1 MKQTINF
8 YDFQKAFQD
17 LRPNSFTYEGLR
29 ALFEYLEELEDSTG
43 IEEELDVID
52 LCGAYNEYD
61 SVEHYH
67 TEYSLDHDIEDNLVA
82 VTDSGSLIVYAH

>member
-17 LRPNSFTYEGLR
+17 LRPNNFSYQGLR
-29 ALFEYLEELEDSTG
+29 ALFDYLEELEESTG
-43 IEEELDVID
+43 HETEFDVIE
-52 LCGAYNEYD
+52 LCGAYNEYE

-67 TEYSLDHDIEDNLVA
+67 TEYSTEHNIEDHLA
-82 VTDSGSLIVYAH
+82 TTSDSGSLIVYAH